1 MDYFEEISPDGLAR
15 LSMWDRQLYYDTIG
29 INGVWDYLESRD
41 VALTGHFVFTG
52 GGHGDAYVNIRDLN
66 TIQLLSPVA
75 MQMAWEAR
83 KLNFY
88 AVVGTPHGADTL
100 AVLVAYYYTQFTM
113 KKIEVLK
120 PLKEGD
126 GLVWYKDHSE
136 RVKKLR
142 ILQIEDLINTAKSLR
157 ETAEF
162 IHNSGG
168 DSVGFIAVCNRISD
182 KNPGLTTL
190 QKEFDVECAH
200 VLTDVVAANH
210 AMDIT
215 KDPREQ
221 CPLCATGERLNTR
234 VGHSKKFLAQIKDT
248 YSDLYKKLRGE
259 MK

>member
-1 MDYFEEISPDGLAR
+1 MDYFEEILPDALAQ
-15 LSMWDRQLYYDTIG
+15 LSIWDRQLYYDTIG
-29 INGVWDYLESRD
+29 NNGVWDYLESKG
-41 VALTGHFVFTG
+41 VALTGHFIFTG
-52 GGHGDAYVNIRDLN
+52 GGHGDAYVNIRDLS

-75 MQMAWEAR
+75 MQIAWEAR
-83 KLNFY
+83 KFNFD

-136 RVKKLR
+136 RVKSLR

-162 IHNSGG
+162 IRDSGG
-168 DSVGFIAVCNRISD
+168 NSVGFIAVCNRLSD
-182 KNPGLTTL
+182 KNPGLESL

-210 AMDIT
+210 TVDIT
-215 KDPREQ
+215 KDPRDQ
-221 CPLCATGERLNTR
+221 CPGCAQGKKLNTR
-234 VGHSKKFLAQIKDT
+234 VGHGKKFLAQIKDV
-248 YSDLYKKLRGE
+248 YPDLHKELSGE
-259 MK
+259 